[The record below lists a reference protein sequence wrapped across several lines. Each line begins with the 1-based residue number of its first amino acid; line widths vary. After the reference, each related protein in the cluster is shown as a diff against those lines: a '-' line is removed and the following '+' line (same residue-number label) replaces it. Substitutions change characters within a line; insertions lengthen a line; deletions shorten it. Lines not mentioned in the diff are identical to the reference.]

1 MIQNAR
7 LLVAYDLQTG
17 EPLQY
22 TCVDRDLPWTNLLMT
37 PNGYIEAVVPE
48 PPGRIALHRLVAG
61 CVRGDGLHVHHRNH
75 LKRDNRRANLQILT
89 PGEHRCLHERQG
101 GKFREWSDTDREVAA
116 LLDVADRALW
126 RLRRSL
132 EDADAD
138 LAAGRTRSAADMF
151 AEFDRSDAIRRH
163 RGEGAGDYPPG
174 YLERERE
181 GWPA

>member
-1 MIQNAR
+1 M
-7 LLVAYDLQTG
+7 
-17 EPLQY
+17 
-22 TCVDRDLPWTNLLMT
+22 C
-37 PNGYIEAVVPE
+37 
-48 PPGRIALHRLVAG
+48 
-61 CVRGDGLHVHHRNH
+61 NH

-101 GKFREWSDTDREVAA
+101 LRYTSSGVPAPGREQQPALEAEFKFREWSDTDREVAA

-174 YLERERE
+174 YLEEVRR
-181 GWPA
+181 GWPD